1 MLLLAKLGWD
11 VSGVTAF
18 DFVDHLMERL
28 DVSPRSSRQDIG
40 VLRGHALTYV
50 SLCCT
55 GTEIHF
61 NKFWLGMIF
70 AVRKR
75 GGCARAFNQSS
86 AERESRWWC
95 TTESS
100 CFISLPL
107 FYQSL
112 SCVHT
117 QNHHAKMS
125 DENAGTI
132 EYANERYFVCLD
144 HNEAGAAQDGMLIER
159 KSRRRSIVVY
169 GGIASRQRKHAG
181 IPPVDHQD
189 VNILAPQQP
198 WAAATAEMPH

>member
-1 MLLLAKLGWD
+1 
-11 VSGVTAF
+11 
-18 DFVDHLMERL
+18 
-28 DVSPRSSRQDIG
+28 
-40 VLRGHALTYV
+40 
-50 SLCCT
+50 
-55 GTEIHF
+55 
-61 NKFWLGMIF
+61 
-70 AVRKR
+70 
-75 GGCARAFNQSS
+75 
-86 AERESRWWC
+86 
-95 TTESS
+95 
-100 CFISLPL
+100 
-107 FYQSL
+107 
-112 SCVHT
+112 
-117 QNHHAKMS
+117 MS